1 MEFGLA
7 SMFPPILA
15 IILAVITRQVFLSLF
30 AGIFVGELLLKGWAL
45 FPAFNASLERV
56 VSVFAEGWVTKT
68 IMFSLLVGSIIALI
82 QVSGGVEGF
91 VDYLTE
97 KNKIIKN
104 KKAAQ
109 FLAFFIGI
117 VVFIESSITIL
128 TSGTVARPL
137 TDKFKVSREKLA
149 YICDSTSAPV
159 CSLIPLNAWGAT
171 LMGLIAV
178 QISKGVITGNA
189 TSILIK
195 SIPFNFYSIIAV
207 LAVPF
212 YILTGKDWGPMK
224 AAEERVMKTGKLMR
238 DGAMPVV
245 NLEAT
250 EIPTKE
256 GVKPNAKNMLLPLA
270 VLIFMMPIGLYI
282 TGKGSIFNGSGSS
295 SVFWAVLASLVFSA
309 IYYRAQNI
317 MKLNEFMEHVY
328 TGIGSMMPVV
338 IILICSIAIGNV
350 IGDLGTGE
358 YMANLVRGNIDGS
371 YGPALI
377 FVMGCI
383 IAFSTGTSWGTFALM
398 MPIGIQMAVA
408 MDANLYVTVGAVIS
422 GAIMGDHCSPIS
434 DTTII
439 SSMAAATDHIDHVKT
454 QVPYALANA
463 AVALVLYLVVGFIL

>member
-1 MEFGLA
+1 MEFGIMSLL
-7 SMFPPILA
+7 PPVLA

-30 AGIFVGELLLKGWAL
+30 AGIMVGELIIKGWVF
-45 FPAFNASLERV
+45 FPSLTSSLSRIID
-56 VSVFAEGWVTKT
+56 VFAEGWVTKT
-68 IMFSLLVGSIIALI
+68 VLFSLLVGSIITLV

-109 FLAFFIGI
+109 LLAFFIGV

-149 YICDSTSAPV
+149 YICDSTSAPI

-178 QISKGVITGNA
+178 QVSNGVISGNP

-224 AAEERVMKTGKLMR
+224 KAEERVMTTGKLMR

-245 NLEAT
+245 DIEAT
-250 EIPTKE
+250 EVETKK
-256 GVKPNAKNMLLPLA
+256 GVKASAKNMLLPLA
-270 VLIFMMPIGLYI
+270 VLIGMMPIGLYI
-282 TGKGSIFNGSGSS
+282 TGDGSIFNGSGST
-295 SVFWAVLASLVFSA
+295 SVFWAVLASLTFAA

-317 MKLNEFMEHVY
+317 MKLDEFMGYVY
-328 TGIGSMMPVV
+328 KGIGSMISVV

-350 IGDLGTGE
+350 IGDLGTGS
-358 YMANLVRGNIDGS
+358 YMAGLVKGNIHGA

-377 FVMGCI
+377 FLMGAV

-408 MDANLYVTVGAVIS
+408 MDANLYIAVGAVIS

-434 DTTII
+434 DTTIL

-454 QVPYALANA
+454 QVPYALLNA
-463 AVALVLYLVVGFIL
+463 AVAFVLYLVAGFVF

>member
-1 MEFGLA
+1 MEYGLM
-7 SMFPPILA
+7 SLLPPILA
-15 IILAVITRQVFLSLF
+15 IILAVVTRQVFLSLF
-30 AGIFVGELLLKGWAL
+30 VGIFVGELTMKGWAF
-45 FPAFNASLERV
+45 FPSLNSSLERIIA
-56 VSVFAEGWVTKT
+56 VFAEGWVTKT
-68 IMFSLLVGSIIALI
+68 VIFSLLVGSIITLV

-109 FLAFFIGI
+109 LLAFFIGV

-149 YICDSTSAPV
+149 YICDSTSAPI

-178 QISKGVITGNA
+178 QVSNGVITGNP
-189 TSILIK
+189 TSILLK

-207 LAVPF
+207 LAVPA

-224 AAEERVMKTGKLMR
+224 KAEERVRTTGKLMR

-245 NLEAT
+245 DIEAT
-250 EIPTKE
+250 EISTKE
-256 GVKPNAKNMLLPLA
+256 GVKASAKNMLLPLA
-270 VLIFMMPIGLYI
+270 VLIGMMPIGLYI
-282 TGKGSIFNGSGSS
+282 TGEGSIFNGSGST
-295 SVFWAVLASLVFSA
+295 SVFWAVTASLVFAA

-317 MKLNEFMEHVY
+317 MKLDEFMEHVY
-328 TGIGSMMPVV
+328 KGIGSMIPVV

-350 IGDLGTGE
+350 IGDLGTGA
-358 YMANLVRGNIDGS
+358 YMASLVEGNIHGA

-377 FVMGCI
+377 FLMGSV

-408 MDANLYVTVGAVIS
+408 MDANVYMAVGAVIS

-434 DTTII
+434 DTTIL

-463 AVALVLYLVVGFIL
+463 AVAFVLYLVVGFML